1 MSVSSQS
8 DEVSPAGRPSG
19 KSAVSHSDS
28 TDMSAASLADGE
40 SPTWR
45 SEGLSGAFGV
55 DRVSL
60 AWRSGRMTATS
71 RSGGQSVSCSDVA
84 SVALQ
89 SDGESRT
96 PSAGGMS
103 ASSQSDGVPTTGQ
116 LEPLPTLSSSGTVFS
131 SYIDRASKSSQLD
144 GLSAATHADQ
154 VSADTHPDG
163 LSAATHSEVLSA
175 ASRSDRPSSV
185 THSDRPSVALRSDGL
200 SAVSPSDR
208 PPAASRSN
216 RISAASLFVGPS
228 DSTHS
233 DEIPLA
239 ERLERPS
246 TTSLFDGESAST
258 RSDGISAT
266 SHSEFLLK
274 GTALLGSTKE
284 APAQCSEYSFASLE
298 CTEEVKRI
306 AHAFSQ
312 QVREEFGLQLEEE
325 LVECRVRR
333 ALRTG
338 VAHKLD
344 TLWRREYACR
354 EDLAHLRAIIL
365 HLDWAG
371 CGTVSLKEIE
381 QIVTFAGCDS
391 DEVSHAMSSLQAVLS
406 AIEPDLMARV
416 HYTQIFDYFSR
427 CTHSDRHYGLR
438 ALLCAAST
446 LDSAVQNVHARVCAR
461 VTTTTSM
468 ASPSSTFGR
477 DDNADFAI
485 IARALSESV
494 TRTSSAVA
502 ADWHDLAVLISLLGA
517 EDGVKMQ
524 DPIIAALEFGR
535 IASKVLPGSKT
546 RAIVD
551 ARERELFSV
560 AKLVMEIIR
569 YRTSFYDENSLNR
582 ALQRVGASINRAAN
596 SVREELAGGEEG
608 AAAATNVYSSS
619 STSFS
624 LGDSHTTVTSVVGNY
639 RDTTTAPFDNSSL
652 RSFTQNSVPQSVDNE
667 NALSVSEGP
676 HVACNRS
683 TALRADAE
691 TRFSSM
697 SSVTIDG
704 AETSSAWSSVNRTN
718 TPTLGSSVSVTPL
731 HMNTPSPANADTR
744 TTSTHPITPPDA
756 GISPNAELPNLG
768 TSAGHFTASAPRQD
782 GALKKMVM
790 ERPSSVIMRHTGVG
804 VRAAAAASAHDAR
817 SVQSSLTTSHEGGST
832 DRQDAD
838 AHGEKGMAF
847 WHEVTHFQLPDDYSA
862 VLDKPIELVDTN
874 LQQYHKE
881 FATWIQTTAATLPE
895 PKMQYMPALKTE
907 VRQNMG
913 ALDSVATASIC
924 VQNLAYLLG
933 SMVSNMTAEVC
944 EFCFGSLVHDLMD
957 ELNGSEFDRRANVE
971 AIRQFFQV
979 SVYPA
984 VSSLH
989 SWLADELRLC
999 VNTGET
1005 QRSNLAEQ
1013 LVVACS
1019 TGPLALL
1026 IQRLRGKIKWPVGA
1040 LGIAFN
1046 VCQRVCA
1053 ELDGR
1058 NKALCQIAIEVFQ
1071 NCGPAIIDLL
1081 ALDHELAQ
1089 EWNDAVSGLK
1099 FAESSEN
1106 VGSRRKKCSNTVKFA
1121 DVPQIRTYEST
1132 EGDELSSL
1140 DTHALFGGSTESST
1154 SFAVFNPVST
1164 LSFGSTPFFAS
1175 AASTSPADE
1184 LSEAPTSPV
1193 ANTTRVPSTVLLS
1206 NAPHLVNSP
1215 RRIADDTQQSSG
1227 SIRVRAI
1234 EEMDPLIKTLSW
1246 SKSMESLDLDGSIL
1260 TNETYLSDTTSLQSA
1275 SGAGDARE
1283 LACAVAHGAVAGDV
1297 SRSNASCL
1305 PLDEETQD
1313 DHPRAAEVSG
1323 VHVRTQHSAGS
1334 VGASRDRLAVP
1345 GAVTTQRAEV
1355 GRAMALR
1362 GRVESGIFK
1371 DASSSSSSS
1380 ASSRD
1385 VGEGSS
1391 RSGGNL
1397 DASKIPAPLAR
1408 DTCSDRLAHL
1418 LDLITEQSSDLCDA
1432 TEKLALSDTHSEVYS
1447 DISSLSGEFDT
1458 TLESVAEMGGLKFV
1472 TEWMAKQIELVWRKQ
1487 LRGPLRTQRLKVLAE
1502 RAVIFL
1508 SGEGRRTGQHVLYIA
1523 HAVVRSLSQVRALQC
1538 PTSLQT
1544 VAKLA
1549 LLELLDEVAP
1559 EREKDEHKD
1568 KRRQIVKMMHAVEV
1582 ITEQLAAEIRKGAQV
1597 DYKGVWRDRL
1607 RSACEHLAEH
1617 LSLKQ
1622 RQEIA
1627 QKLSE
1632 IPALQREV
1640 ECIDGVDF
1648 CIKHLAIYMVAADR
1662 QRFFNGNVAKEEPTK
1677 SRSPD
1682 ASRNSAI
1689 RLQYHLHDDKC
1700 HTPDASPNSAIRLQ
1714 YHLHDDME
1722 APRRAPASTYDR
1734 HAPHFAAPLRQVVLR
1749 ESHRP
1754 LDPNPRGVHRAV
1766 AIARHHLTLC
1776 S

>member
-446 LDSAVQNVHARVCAR
+446 LDSAVQNVHAPVFAR
-461 VTTTTSM
+461 V
-468 ASPSSTFGR
+468 R
-477 DDNADFAI
+477 DSID
-485 IARALSESV
+485 AL
-494 TRTSSAVA
+494 
-502 ADWHDLAVLISLLGA
+502 
-517 EDGVKMQ
+517 
-524 DPIIAALEFGR
+524 
-535 IASKVLPGSKT
+535 
-546 RAIVD
+546 
-551 ARERELFSV
+551 
-560 AKLVMEIIR
+560 
-569 YRTSFYDENSLNR
+569 
-582 ALQRVGASINRAAN
+582 
-596 SVREELAGGEEG
+596 
-608 AAAATNVYSSS
+608 
-619 STSFS
+619 
-624 LGDSHTTVTSVVGNY
+624 
-639 RDTTTAPFDNSSL
+639 
-652 RSFTQNSVPQSVDNE
+652 
-667 NALSVSEGP
+667 
-676 HVACNRS
+676 
-683 TALRADAE
+683 
-691 TRFSSM
+691 
-697 SSVTIDG
+697 
-704 AETSSAWSSVNRTN
+704 
-718 TPTLGSSVSVTPL
+718 
-731 HMNTPSPANADTR
+731 
-744 TTSTHPITPPDA
+744 
-756 GISPNAELPNLG
+756 
-768 TSAGHFTASAPRQD
+768 
-782 GALKKMVM
+782 
-790 ERPSSVIMRHTGVG
+790 
-804 VRAAAAASAHDAR
+804 
-817 SVQSSLTTSHEGGST
+817 
-832 DRQDAD
+832 
-838 AHGEKGMAF
+838 
-847 WHEVTHFQLPDDYSA
+847 
-862 VLDKPIELVDTN
+862 LDKPIELVDTN

-1568 KRRQIVKMMHAVEV
+1568 KRRQIVKMVAKLKTRSKVDIEKENCENQMHAVEV